1 MSKSILDKIK
11 GLFSAEEAPVE
22 AKFKDAKLV
31 DGTIVRVEGDE
42 FKVGD
47 KLSFI
52 TEDGT
57 IVDAKEG
64 MHELEDGTILVV
76 DAESKITEIRAT
88 TPEAEEVESEMSAVQ
103 LALEAVGPNAYIE
116 LPVGVHIIAGSTY
129 TVEEVLHNAGLENEY
144 KCNVIVSIVPEGGEV
159 AAEEVIETV
168 ETEMSEVISI
178 EDRMANLETALTT
191 LVEGLSAKNAVVETQ
206 LSEVKL
212 ENEELK
218 KAPIVKSRN
227 FKKAELKAT
236 EGTELKMTNNP
247 TLDRIIKLK
256 EKNNIK

>member
-1 MSKSILDKIK
+1 MSKTILDKIK

-22 AKFKDAKLV
+22 KVFKDAKLV
-31 DGTIVRVEGDE
+31 DGTIVRVEGEE

-57 IVDAKEG
+57 LVDAKEG

-88 TPEAEEVESEMSAVQ
+88 TPEAEEVETEMSAVQ
-103 LALEAVGPNAYIE
+103 LALEATGPNAWLE
-116 LPVGVHIIAGSTY
+116 LPVGVHTIAGSIY
-129 TVEEVLHNAGLENEY
+129 TVEEVIENAGLENEY
-144 KCNVIVSIVPEGGEV
+144 KCNVIVSIVPEGGV
-159 AAEEVIETV
+159 AAEEVVATV
-168 ETEMSEVISI
+168 ETEMSETISI
-178 EDRMANLETALTT
+178 EDRMANLEVALTT
-191 LVEGLSAKNAVVETQ
+191 LVEGLTAKNKVVETE
-206 LSEVKL
+206 LSEVKI

-218 KAPIVKSRN
+218 KTPIVKSRN

-236 EGTELKMTNNP
+236 EGTEMKMTNNP